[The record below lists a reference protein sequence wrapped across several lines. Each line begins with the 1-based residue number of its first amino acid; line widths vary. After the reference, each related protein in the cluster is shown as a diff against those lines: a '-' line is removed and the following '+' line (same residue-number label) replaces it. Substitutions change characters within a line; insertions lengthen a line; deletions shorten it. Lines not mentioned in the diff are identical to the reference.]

1 MFGYQRACVDIL
13 GIQTIQICATA
24 RTHMGC
30 WCSQT
35 NLACPKPKD
44 LSRYIYSCFHMIY
57 NFLWFYYDFMTVF
70 LPSDFN
76 KDLHHLLY
84 NLYILVSGFNHILKN
99 MSSSMGFGLII
110 PYMMES
116 QQNHVPVPTHQII
129 YFNPCFWYS
138 NTWHF
143 QGVDPDYQGS
153 VPSCV
158 LEAVAAAFC
167 SYPGAYRRGVKFC
180 CCFKEHTSYITRIN
194 SIGRDSVQ
202 AWFLNFTKTY
212 KKHHHLFV
220 RGGTRKGFTTIWSL
234 NIYGTALAFKTS
246 NLVLLPLSLHLI
258 LG

>member
-110 PYMMES
+110 PYMMER
-116 QQNHVPVPTHQII
+116 QQKSCSSSHP
-129 YFNPCFWYS
+129 
-138 NTWHF
+138 
-143 QGVDPDYQGS
+143 PDYLFQSMFLVFQHMAFPRCGS
-153 VPSCV
+153 RLPGQRSLLCFGSRRCSLLLLSRCISSRGQV
-158 LEAVAAAFC
+158 LLLLQ
-167 SYPGAYRRGVKFC
+167 GAY
-180 CCFKEHTSYITRIN
+180 II
-194 SIGRDSVQ
+194 
-202 AWFLNFTKTY
+202 
-212 KKHHHLFV
+212 HH
-220 RGGTRKGFTTIWSL
+220 
-234 NIYGTALAFKTS
+234 
-246 NLVLLPLSLHLI
+246 
-258 LG
+258 